1 MVASIGVV
9 ASPSQ
14 GVSYYQRDGYY
25 AKDDPAHLEASAW
38 AGKGAE
44 ALGLSGPVD
53 PAAFQAIL
61 EGKVPGGPH
70 LGRRGKEGEIEHRP
84 GRDVTMSAP
93 KSVSLVAMIGGD
105 ERIVEAHDRA
115 VRTTLG
121 WVEKNA
127 VLTRMQDGTT
137 GAMVHAGG
145 QKTVAATFW
154 HDTSRN
160 LDPQLHTHCVI
171 ANMVQGA
178 DSRWRTMVND
188 GLYRQQKAISAIYR
202 AELAEGLG
210 RLGYELERTHPDG
223 RFEISG
229 IPREVIEAFSTRRAE
244 IEAAMK
250 ERGFDDP
257 SDNKRLADRAALMT
271 RAAKRDVDKGA
282 LRQVWNRQA
291 QSLGFSPEAIMD
303 RAAEREPETST
314 WGPASREALLLGEEY
329 FVTGA
334 VDWAVEH
341 LSERQAVFSHA
352 DLLAAAL
359 SQEPGSA
366 TVQEAEWAIEALERD
381 GKLHGAIGPEHGK
394 HWATEAAVAREW
406 ETVERMR
413 EGKDAGERLMRG
425 WVATAKLH
433 RGRLNE
439 GQKEAV
445 KLLLSSTDRVVGVQG
460 YAGTGKTTMLDRFRS
475 LAESAGYRVKG
486 LAPSASA
493 ARTLGRE
500 SGIRSET
507 LQRYLTR
514 HAGIVEGRATP
525 RSLRELRAAQA
536 RTVLVVDESSL
547 ASSEQMRGL
556 LRIATAL
563 RLPRVVLV
571 GDEKQLDGVEAGK
584 PFAQLKAA
592 GMATAAVDEIVR
604 QRDVDLKE
612 AVRASLAGEV
622 RIAFEKLGDRITRV
636 EPEHLGRD
644 AAERWLALSPEKR
657 KTAGVIAPTRALRD
671 AINETIRERLLA
683 EGAVHG
689 SAHEVR
695 KLVSRGLTR
704 AEMTRS
710 GNYEIGDT
718 VIFNRCY
725 KTLGVEKNDA
735 RQVARVDAGGSRV
748 HLRDDRGN
756 LVEWNPVRIAA
767 AKGGVEVFRSET
779 MELRSGDRI
788 RFTRNDPSSDLT
800 NGQVAEVESLD
811 KDGVRFRL
819 EDGMHAKLGGKNA
832 QLGHIDHAWAATI
845 HSFQGRTVD
854 RIIAAMP
861 AGNRELVNQKS
872 FYVAISRARDAAEL
886 VTDDPER
893 LAGQLQGAT
902 GERVAALDAVAPE
915 VELDVR
921 MERQLTFDLE
931 VGEAESPNE
940 GVERTP
946 EVDRESDRTDGR
958 EGWTDQEMERD
969 GDSRDSAPQSER
981 ENMPAPEEILREL
994 DLDL

>member
-61 EGKVPGGPH
+61 EGKVPDGPH

-145 QKTVAATFW
+145 QKMVAATFR

-210 RLGYELERTHPDG
+210 RLGYEMERTHADG

-244 IEAAMK
+244 IEATMK

-257 SDNKRLADRAALMT
+257 SDNKRVADRAALMT
-271 RAAKRDVDKGA
+271 RAAKRNVDKGE
-282 LRQVWNRQA
+282 LRQVWDRQA
-291 QSLGFSPEAIMD
+291 QSLGFSPEPIMD
-303 RAAEREPETST
+303 KAAEREPETST
-314 WGPASREALLLGEEY
+314 WGPASREALLSGEEY

-359 SQEPGSA
+359 SQEPGSV
-366 TVQEAEWAIEALERD
+366 TLREAECAIEALERD
-381 GKLHGAIGPEHGK
+381 GKLHGAIGPEHGR

-413 EGKDAGERLMRG
+413 EGQNAGERLMRG
-425 WVATAKLH
+425 WVATTKLH

-536 RTVLVVDESSL
+536 STVLVVDESSL
-547 ASSEQMRGL
+547 ASSEQMRSL

-592 GMATAAVDEIVR
+592 GMTTAVVEEIVR
-604 QRDVDLKE
+604 QRDAELKE

-622 RIAFEKLGDRITRV
+622 RTAFEKLGDRITRT

-644 AAERWLALSPEKR
+644 AAERWLALSPEER
-657 KTAGVIAPTRALRD
+657 KTTGVIAPTRALRD
-671 AINETIRERLLA
+671 TINETIRERLLT

-689 SAHEVR
+689 PAHEVR

-704 AEMTRS
+704 AEMTRAD
-710 GNYEIGDT
+710 NYEVGDT
-718 VIFNRCY
+718 LIFNRSY

-735 RQVARVDAGGSRV
+735 REIARVDAEGSRV

-819 EDGMHAKLGGKNA
+819 EDGTQAKLGGKDA
-832 QLGHIDHAWAATI
+832 QLGHIDHAWASTI

-861 AGNRELVNQKS
+861 AGNRELVNRKS

-893 LAGQLQGAT
+893 LADQLQRAT
-902 GERVAALDAVAPE
+902 GERVTALDAVAPE
-915 VELDVR
+915 AEPDIGKD
-921 MERQLTFDLE
+921 RQLAFDLE

-940 GVERTP
+940 VVEHAP
-946 EVDRESDRTDGR
+946 EVDRESDRTDAR

-969 GDSRDSAPQSER
+969 GDSQDSAPQSEP